1 MCGTCATADRLV
13 LLRDARRVADGL
25 VAGLAGE
32 PEPGR
37 VQLAKAMD
45 VSTPRGFDRAVA
57 VLAAEL
63 RTLARASDAEALREA
78 VAVLDVD
85 WRATT
90 PPERKRLVAAA
101 MAAAGRVLS
110 RSPERLRA
118 PFGEAA
124 SRVIRATR
132 EAVRRDQRLAITA
145 SFSALDRRVLRHVV
159 ESQGAFVRDEAGR
172 RLEAFGREARRIVA
186 GGLERGLGREAIAE
200 ALRGGAA
207 AALVQR
213 APFYWEVV
221 ASSFIGHS
229 RSFAQMSSYADAGIR
244 QYRIEAVLDEH
255 TTPTCRF
262 LHGKVFSVGD
272 ALRRFE
278 RVEALEDPL
287 DIKREIPWV
296 RDRVHPQTGEG
307 RLVAGNGEH
316 RVAVAE
322 VTRASES
329 GFRALV
335 SDAEL
340 ADIGIGFPPFHG
352 LCRSTTIAIV

>member
-1 MCGTCATADRLV
+1 MCGTCVTADRLA
-13 LLRDARRVADGL
+13 LLREGRLVADGL
-25 VAGLAGE
+25 VAALAGE
-32 PEPGR
+32 PGPGR
-37 VQLAKAMD
+37 IHLAKAID
-45 VSTPRGFDRAVA
+45 VSSPRGFDRAVA
-57 VLAAEL
+57 ILAAEL
-63 RTLARASDAEALREA
+63 RTIARASDAAAVREAL
-78 VAVLDVD
+78 AVLEVD

-90 PPERKRLVAAA
+90 PTERKRLVAAA

-110 RSPERLRA
+110 RSPERLGA
-118 PFGEAA
+118 TFGDAA
-124 SRVIRATR
+124 TRVVRATR

-159 ESQGAFVRDEAGR
+159 ESQGAFVRDEHGR

-186 GGLERGLGREAIAE
+186 NGLEQGLGREAIAE
-200 ALRGGAA
+200 ALRGSAE

-221 ASSFIGHS
+221 AGAFIGQS
-229 RSFAQMSSYADAGIR
+229 RSFAQMSSYAEARIER
-244 QYRIEAVLDEH
+244 YRVEAVLDAQ

-262 LHGKVFSVGD
+262 LHGKVFAVGD

-278 RVEALEDPL
+278 RVEALADPT

-296 RDRVHPQTGEG
+296 RDRLNPKTGEG

-316 RVAVAE
+316 RVPVAE
-322 VTRASES
+322 VSRASES

-340 ADIGIGFPPFHG
+340 ADIGIGFPPYHG
-352 LCRSTTIAIV
+352 LCRSTTIALV

>member
-1 MCGTCATADRLV
+1 VHAARLV
-13 LLRDARRVADGL
+13 AERL
-25 VAGLAGE
+25 VEGASDRGQT
-32 PEPGR
+32 R
-37 VQLAKAMD
+37 IAKAID
-45 VSTPRGFDRAVA
+45 LTTPRGVDRAVA
-57 VLAAEL
+57 ILAAEL
-63 RTLARASDAEALREA
+63 RRAARGSEAGAVRAA

-85 WRATT
+85 WRST
-90 PPERKRLVAAA
+90 PPNERSRLVAEA
-101 MAAAGRVLS
+101 MTAAGVLRSLLSARVL
-110 RSPERLRA
+110 A
-118 PFGEAA
+118 PFGKTAE
-124 SRVIRATR
+124 RVVRATR
-132 EAVRRDQRLAITA
+132 EAVRRDQGLAISA
-145 SFSALDRRVLRHVV
+145 KFGALDRRVVRHVV
-159 ESQGAFVRDEAGR
+159 ESQGNFVRDEYGR
-172 RLEAFGREARRIVA
+172 RIESFGKEARRIVA
-186 GGLERGLGREAIAE
+186 DGLARGLGRDDITE
-200 ALRGGAA
+200 ALREGAR
-207 AALVQR
+207 AALVER

-221 ASSFIGHS
+221 ASAFIGHS

-278 RVEALEDPL
+278 RVEALADPTDL
-287 DIKREIPWV
+287 KREIPWV
-296 RDRVHPQTGEG
+296 RDRLNPETGEG
-307 RLVAGNGEH
+307 RLVAGNGER

-340 ADIGIGFPPFHG
+340 AEIGIGFPPFHG

>member
-1 MCGTCATADRLV
+1 MCATCATAARL
-13 LLRDARRVADGL
+13 ARVHAERAAAERL
-25 VAGLAGE
+25 VAGAE
-32 PEPGR
+32 AHGR
-37 VQLAKAMD
+37 TRLAKALD
-45 VSTPRGFDRAVA
+45 LPTPQGFARAVA
-57 VLAAEL
+57 ILAAEL
-63 RTLARASDAEALREA
+63 RHAARSSEAEAVRA
-78 VAVLDVD
+78 AMAVLDVD
-85 WRATT
+85 WSRTT
-90 PPERKRLVAAA
+90 PAERSRLVAEA
-101 MAAAGRVLS
+101 MTAVGAMQSLVPARIW
-110 RSPERLRA
+110 A
-118 PFGEAA
+118 PFGKTAE
-124 SRVIRATR
+124 RVVRATR
-132 EAVRRDQRLAITA
+132 EAVRRDQGLAI
-145 SFSALDRRVLRHVV
+145 SAKFGELDRRVLRHVV
-159 ESQGAFVRDEAGR
+159 ESQGNFVRDDYGR
-172 RLEAFGREARRIVA
+172 RVESFGKEARRIVA
-186 GGLERGLGREAIAE
+186 DGLARGLGRDDITE
-200 ALRGGAA
+200 ALREGAHT
-207 AALVQR
+207 ALVAR